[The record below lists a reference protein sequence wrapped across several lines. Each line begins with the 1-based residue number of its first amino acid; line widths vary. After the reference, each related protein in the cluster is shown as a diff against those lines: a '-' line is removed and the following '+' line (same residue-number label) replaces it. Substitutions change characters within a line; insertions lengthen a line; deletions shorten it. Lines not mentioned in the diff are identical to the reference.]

1 MRAEDPI
8 VTAQKWREM
17 RDKATFAALILAPL
31 GALMIAA
38 DVRRKRDPIQSKGQ
52 NQGQSQNRDLEG
64 NAQQSSFEDA
74 GKRRRS
80 SAALLAVGADD
91 E

>member
-8 VTAQKWREM
+8 VTAQQWRVM
-17 RDKATFAALILAPL
+17 RDKAAFAALILAPL

-38 DVRRKRDPIQSKGQ
+38 DVRRKRDPNQSQDQDSDQ
-52 NQGQSQNRDLEG
+52 NQQGQ
-64 NAQQSSFEDA
+64 QQD
-74 GKRRRS
+74 G
-80 SAALLAVGADD
+80 LLAVGADD

>member
-38 DVRRKRDPIQSKGQ
+38 DVRRKRDPTQSK
-52 NQGQSQNRDLEG
+52 SQARDSDSVG
-64 NAQQSSFEDA
+64 NAQSQPSFGDA
-74 GKRRRS
+74 SKRRRS

>member
-38 DVRRKRDPIQSKGQ
+38 DVRRKRDPIQSKSQGQ
-52 NQGQSQNRDLEG
+52 NQIEG
-64 NAQQSSFEDA
+64 NAQQPSYEDSS
-74 GKRRRS
+74 KRRRS
-80 SAALLAVGADD
+80 SAALLGVGADND
-91 E
+91 

>member
-1 MRAEDPI
+1 MRSCTSSFLWHALPTHQVTLMRAEDPI

-17 RDKATFAALILAPL
+17 RNKAAFAALILAPL

-38 DVRRKRDPIQSKGQ
+38 DVRRKRDPIQNQ
-52 NQGQSQNRDLEG
+52 DQDQDQQGQ
-64 NAQQSSFEDA
+64 QQD
-74 GKRRRS
+74 G
-80 SAALLAVGADD
+80 LLAVGAGD